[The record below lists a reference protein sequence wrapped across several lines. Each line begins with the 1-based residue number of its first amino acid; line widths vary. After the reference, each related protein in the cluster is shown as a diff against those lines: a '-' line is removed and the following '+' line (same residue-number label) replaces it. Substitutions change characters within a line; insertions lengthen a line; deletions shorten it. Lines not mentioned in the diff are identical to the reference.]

1 MKRKQIL
8 KRAISKA
15 VKNGWEGNNYKFD
28 LISKNGG
35 FLTISGYLLK
45 DIKEFPD
52 YKSKIGSPVIKNP
65 KVNDIIFNH
74 DFCKAFFGT
83 KILDIRDLGFEPIT
97 NKTKTVAWK
106 FHLLALVLCKKRLKY
121 LEKYL

>member
-1 MKRKQIL
+1 MVFGGGGGEMKNKQIL
-8 KRAISKA
+8 KRVIEKA
-15 VKNGWEGNNYKFD
+15 LKHKWNALKEYRDGV
-28 LISKNGG
+28 
-35 FLTISGYLLK
+35 TIKDFQERRGY
-45 DIKEFPD
+45 F
-52 YKSKIGSPVIKNP
+52 S
-65 KVNDIIFNH
+65 H